1 MEEVEVPVDGPQGMA
16 SLMRRLVAP
25 AIALVACG
33 IVLALL
39 HGLSHGI
46 DYHAMIRAMRR
57 TPNRLLLWSAGAT
70 AVSYLALIARDVC
83 ALRYVGARIPA
94 SALLLGS
101 FCGSALG
108 NAVGFGALTGG
119 AVRYRA
125 YGAVGV
131 QPDQI
136 TRIMLFI
143 TLGFGVGLAAYAGV
157 SAVVAGRAIGRLL
170 HLPAEALHAGGIAT
184 LVLTVLLVVWCGV
197 RRTPLRLGQWMIEV
211 PGAGLTLTQILLTGV
226 DLVGAA
232 AALWVLLPPDGRG
245 DFATFSAIY
254 AAATALGVLSHVP
267 GGIGVFE
274 AVVVFALGSHMRHSQ
289 AVDFPSLAAAALLAY
304 RAVYFLL
311 PLILAGV
318 LLAGYELTRLAG
330 RTTGATERVLRGA
343 GLLAPI
349 YLSVMTFVV
358 GTMLI
363 VSGATPAFGK
373 RLAAL
378 HDLFPLWAVEMSN
391 FFGSLAGVLL
401 LFVARGLFHRLDGA
415 WWLALL
421 LALINLG
428 LSTAKGL
435 AWDELAFI
443 GFFILMLLATRR
455 QFTRPASFLRQP
467 FTVEWFVG
475 IAVVLA
481 GSSWILF
488 FAFRDVA
495 YTHDLWWHFEF
506 DEQAPRALRALLG
519 MAVLAMVLGAA
530 QLLRTAPGRVEPPS
544 PAELVQ
550 VEKIIG
556 EQGRS
561 DAMLAMMGDKSFL
574 FSASGRSFLM
584 YAKRGRSWVVL
595 YDPVGPR
602 EEWPELIWRF
612 VELADEHGGRAA
624 FYQVRAD
631 SLPLYLD
638 AGLKILKLGEEAIV
652 PLADFTLQ
660 GGRWSGLRY
669 ALKRGEREGLTLEML
684 APEVAEKRIVTLTR
698 ISDAWLA
705 SRRAKEKSFSVAAFE
720 PSFIAAH
727 SVALLSQSG
736 DPVAFVSLMTTDR
749 RTEATVGI
757 MRHTDAASP
766 YAMEFL
772 FTSLAQRLREDGF
785 ERLSL
790 GMAPLSGIGRTPL
803 SSRWHR
809 IAGLVWEHGGRVY
822 NFQGLRTF
830 KNKFHPVWEPRYL
843 AASGAIGPF
852 VALADV
858 VVLAG
863 GSKT

>member
-46 DYHAMIRAMRR
+46 DYHAMVRALRR
-57 TPNRLLLWSAGAT
+57 TPNRLLIWSAGAT
-70 AVSYLALIARDVC
+70 AISYLALIARDVC

-143 TLGFGVGLAAYAGV
+143 TAGFGVGLAAYAGG
-157 SAVVAGRAIGRLL
+157 SAVVAGQAIGRLL
-170 HLPAEALHAGGIAT
+170 HLSAWGLHAGGIAA
-184 LVLTVLLVVWCGV
+184 LVLTALLVLFCGV
-197 RRTPLRLGQWMIEV
+197 RRTPLRLGQWTIEV
-211 PGAGLTLTQILLTGV
+211 PGAGLTLTQILLTGI
-226 DLVGAA
+226 DLIGAA
-232 AALWVLLPPDGRG
+232 AALWLLLPEGRV

-274 AVVVFALGSHMRHSQ
+274 AVVVFALGNRVS
-289 AVDFPSLAAAALLAY
+289 PSLAAAALLAY

-311 PLILAGV
+311 PLVLAGV
-318 LLAGYELTRLAG
+318 LLAAYELMRLAG

-349 YLSVMTFVV
+349 YLSVMTFFV
-358 GTMLI
+358 GVMLI

-428 LSTAKGL
+428 LSIGKGL

-443 GFFILMLLATRR
+443 SFFILMLLATRR
-455 QFTRPASFLRQP
+455 QFNRPASFLRQP

-519 MAVLAMVLGAA
+519 MAVLALVLGTG
-530 QLLRTAPGRVEPPS
+530 QLLRTAPGRVEPPT

-550 VEKIIG
+550 AEKIIG

-561 DAMLAMMGDKSFL
+561 EAMLAMMGDKSFL

-638 AGLKILKLGEEAIV
+638 AGLKIMKLGEEAIV

-684 APEVAEKRIVTLTR
+684 APEEAEKRIVTLTR

-736 DPVAFVSLMTTDR
+736 EPVAFVSLMTTDR

-757 MRHTDAASP
+757 MRHTEAASP

-772 FTSLAQRLREDGF
+772 FTSLAQRLRDDGF

-830 KNKFHPVWEPRYL
+830 KNKFHPAWEPRYL

>member
-1 MEEVEVPVDGPQGMA
+1 MV
-16 SLMRRLVAP
+16 P

-46 DYHAMIRAMRR
+46 DYHAMIRALRR
-57 TPNRLLLWSAGAT
+57 TPNRLLIWSALAT
-70 AVSYLALIARDVC
+70 AISYAALIARDVC
-83 ALRYVGARIPA
+83 ALRYVGAKIPG

-131 QPDQI
+131 LPDQI

-143 TLGFGVGLAAYAGV
+143 TVGFGVGLGAYAAA
-157 SAVVAGRAIGRLL
+157 SAILAGRAIGRLL
-170 HLPAEALHAGGIAT
+170 HLSPEGLHAGGIAT
-184 LVLTVLLVVWCGV
+184 LVLIGLMVLFCAL
-197 RRTPLRLGQWMIEV
+197 RRSPVRLGQWQFEV
-211 PGAGLTLTQILLTGV
+211 PSAGLTLTQILLTGV
-226 DLVGAA
+226 DLIGAA
-232 AALWVLLPPDGRG
+232 AALWLLLPSDGRV

-254 AAATALGVLSHVP
+254 AAATAIGVISHVP

-274 AVVVFALGSHMRHSQ
+274 AVVVFALGSRVS
-289 AVDFPSLAAAALLAY
+289 PSLAAAALLAY

-311 PLILAGV
+311 PLMLAGV
-318 LLAGYELTRLAG
+318 LLALYESARLAG
-330 RTTGATERVLRGA
+330 RATGATERVLRGA

-349 YLSVMTFVV
+349 YLGVFTFAV
-358 GTMLI
+358 GIMLI

-373 RLAAL
+373 RLEAL
-378 HDLFPLWAVEMSN
+378 HDLLPLWAVEMSN
-391 FFGSLAGVLL
+391 FFGSLAGVLM

-415 WWLALL
+415 WWLALM
-421 LALINLG
+421 LALANLF
-428 LSTAKGL
+428 LSVAKGL
-435 AWDELAFI
+435 AWDEIVVIA
-443 GFFILMLLATRR
+443 FFILMLLATRR
-455 QFTRPASFLRQP
+455 EFTRPASFLRQP

-519 MAVLAMVLGAA
+519 MAVLAVVLGTA
-530 QLLRTAPGRVEPPS
+530 QLLRTAPGRVAPPTETELAQ
-544 PAELVQ
+544 AERIV
-550 VEKIIG
+550 G

-561 DAMLAMMGDKSFL
+561 EALLAIMGDKSFL
-574 FSASGRSFLM
+574 FSGSGRSFLM
-584 YAKRGRSWVVL
+584 YAKRGRSWVAL

-684 APEVAEKRIVTLTR
+684 APEEAERRILTLTR

-705 SRRAKEKSFSVAAFE
+705 DRRAKEKSFSVAAFE
-720 PSFIAAH
+720 PSFIAAQ
-727 SVALLSQSG
+727 SVALLSQHG
-736 DPVAFVSLMTTDR
+736 DPVAFASLMTTEQR
-749 RTEATVGI
+749 SEATIGI
-757 MRHTDAASP
+757 MRHTSAASP

-772 FTSLAQRLREDGF
+772 FTSLARHLRDQGF

-790 GMAPLSGIGRTPL
+790 GMAPLAGIGRTPL
-803 SSRWHR
+803 ASRWHS

-830 KNKFHPVWEPRYL
+830 KNKFHPLWEPRYL

-863 GSKT
+863 GSKS

>member
-1 MEEVEVPVDGPQGMA
+1 MEEVEVPADGPQGLRSA
-16 SLMRRLVAP
+16 MRRLMAP
-25 AIALVACG
+25 AIGLVACG
-33 IVLALL
+33 IVLVLL

-57 TPNRLLLWSAGAT
+57 TPNRLLLWSVGAT
-70 AVSYLALIARDVC
+70 AVSYVALIARDVC
-83 ALRYVGARIPA
+83 ALKYVGARIPA

-131 QPDQI
+131 QSDQI

-143 TLGFGVGLAAYAGV
+143 TAGFGVGLAAYAAA
-157 SAVVAGRAIGRLL
+157 SALFAGRTIARLL
-170 HLPAEALHAGGIAT
+170 HLSPMALHVGGIVT
-184 LVLTVLLVVWCGV
+184 LGVIGFLVVACGL
-197 RRTPLRLGQWMIEV
+197 RRTPIRLGQWLIEV
-211 PGAGLTLTQILLTGV
+211 PGAGLTLTQILLTAL
-226 DLVGAA
+226 DLIGAA
-232 AALWVLLPPDGRG
+232 ASLWLLLPDTRV

-254 AAATALGVLSHVP
+254 AAATALGVISHVP

-274 AVVVFALGSHMRHSQ
+274 AVVVFSLGGRVS
-289 AVDFPSLAAAALLAY
+289 PSLAAAALLAY
-304 RAVYFLL
+304 RVVYFLL
-311 PLILAGV
+311 PLMLAG
-318 LLAGYELTRLAG
+318 LMLAGYELARLAG
-330 RTTGATERVLRGA
+330 RSTNTTDRVLRGA

-349 YLSVMTFVV
+349 YLSVVTFAV
-358 GTMLI
+358 GVMLVI
-363 VSGATPAFGK
+363 SGATPAFGK
-373 RLAAL
+373 RLALL
-378 HDLFPLWAVEMSN
+378 HDLLPLWVVEMSN

-421 LALINLG
+421 VAVVNLG
-428 LSTAKGL
+428 LSIAKGL
-435 AWDELAFI
+435 AWDEAVVI
-443 GFFILMLLATRR
+443 VFFILMLLSTRR

-467 FTVEWFVG
+467 FTAEWFVG
-475 IAVVLA
+475 IAVVLV

-495 YTHDLWWHFEF
+495 YSRDLWWHFEF
-506 DEQAPRALRALLG
+506 DEQAPRALRGMLG
-519 MAVLAMVLGAA
+519 MAVLAVALATS
-530 QLLRTAPGRVEPPS
+530 QLLRTAPGRVVPPTV
-544 PAELVQ
+544 AELAQ
-550 VEKIIG
+550 AERIIG

-561 DAMLAMMGDKSFL
+561 EVMLAMMGDKSFL
-574 FSASGRSFLM
+574 FSASGRGFLM
-584 YAKRGRSWVVL
+584 YAKRGRSWVAL

-602 EEWPELIWRF
+602 DEWPELIWRF

-624 FYQVRAD
+624 FYQVRAE

-638 AGLKILKLGEEAIV
+638 AGLKILKLGEEATI

-669 ALKRGEREGLTLEML
+669 ALKRGEREGLAIEML
-684 APEVAEKRIVTLTR
+684 TPEEAEKQIATLTR
-698 ISDAWLA
+698 ISDAWLV
-705 SRRAKEKSFSVAAFE
+705 SRRAKEKSFSVAAFD
-720 PSFIAAH
+720 PSFIAAQ
-727 SVALLSQSG
+727 SVALLTQAG
-736 DPVAFVSLMTTDR
+736 EPVAFVSLMTTDR
-749 RTEATVGI
+749 RTDATVGI
-757 MRHTDAASP
+757 MRHTPAASP

-772 FTSLAQRLREDGF
+772 FTGLAQRLREDGF
-785 ERLSL
+785 ERLGL
-790 GMAPLSGIGRTPL
+790 GMAPLSGISRSPL
-803 SSRWHR
+803 ASRWHR

-858 VVLAG
+858 VALAG
-863 GSKT
+863 GSNKA

>member
-1 MEEVEVPVDGPQGMA
+1 MEEVEVPADGPQGA
-16 SLMRRLVAP
+16 VGLLRRLIAP
-25 AIALVACG
+25 VTALVACG

-70 AVSYLALIARDVC
+70 AISYAALVARDVC
-83 ALRYVGARIPA
+83 ALRYVGAKIPA

-143 TLGFGVGLAAYAGV
+143 TAGFGIGLAAYAGA
-157 SAVVAGRAIGRLL
+157 SVVFAGKIVGHLL
-170 HLPAEALHAGGIAT
+170 HLSVEALHAGGIAV
-184 LVLTVLLVVWCGV
+184 LVATALVIVFCGA
-197 RRTPLRLGQWMIEV
+197 RRTPIRFGQWIIEI
-211 PGAGLTLTQILLTGV
+211 PGAGLTLAQILLTAI
-226 DLVGAA
+226 DLAGAA
-232 AALWVLLPPDGRG
+232 AALWLLLPADGRV

-274 AVVVFALGSHMRHSQ
+274 AVVVFSLGSRVS
-289 AVDFPSLAAAALLAY
+289 PSLAAAALLAY

-311 PLILAGV
+311 PLMLAGV
-318 LLAGYELTRLAG
+318 LLAAYELTRLAG
-330 RTTGATERVLRGA
+330 RTTGTTERVLRGA

-349 YLSVMTFVV
+349 YLSVMTFFV
-358 GTMLI
+358 GVMLI

-401 LFVARGLFHRLDGA
+401 LFVARGLYHRLDGA

-421 LALINLG
+421 LAFVNLG
-428 LSTAKGL
+428 LSIGKGL

-443 GFFILMLLATRR
+443 SFFILMLLSTRR
-455 QFTRPASFLRQP
+455 QFSRPASFLRQP

-475 IAVVLA
+475 VAVVLA

-495 YTHDLWWHFEF
+495 YTRDLWWHFEF
-506 DEQAPRALRALLG
+506 DEQAPRALRALFG
-519 MAVLAMVLGAA
+519 MAVLALVLGTG
-530 QLLRTAPGRVEPPS
+530 QLLRTAPGRVAPPS
-544 PAELVQ
+544 PAELGQ

-561 DAMLAMMGDKSFL
+561 EAMLAMMGDKSFL
-574 FSASGRSFLM
+574 FSASGQSFLM
-584 YAKRGRSWVVL
+584 YAKRGRSWVAL

-602 EEWPELIWRF
+602 AEWPELIWRF

-684 APEVAEKRIVTLTR
+684 TPEAAQRRIATLTR

-705 SRRAKEKSFSVAAFE
+705 ARRAKEKSFSVAAFE

-757 MRHTDAASP
+757 MRHTADASP

-772 FTSLAQRLREDGF
+772 FTCLAQRLREDGF

-803 SSRWHR
+803 ASRWHS

-830 KNKFHPVWEPRYL
+830 KNKFHPLWEPRYL

-863 GSKT
+863 SSKA

>member
-1 MEEVEVPVDGPQGMA
+1 VQEVEVPVDGSQNET
-16 SLMRRLVAP
+16 SLLRRLMAP

-57 TPNRLLLWSAGAT
+57 TPNRLLIWSAGAT

-83 ALRYVGARIPA
+83 ALSYVGARIPA

-101 FCGSALG
+101 FAGSALG

-131 QPDQI
+131 QSDQI

-143 TLGFGVGLAAYAGV
+143 TAGFGVGLAAYA
-157 SAVVAGRAIGRLL
+157 AAAALFAGKTIGRLL
-170 HLPAEALHAGGIAT
+170 HLSPVALHGGGVAV
-184 LVLTVLLVVWCGV
+184 LVAVGLVVVFCGI
-197 RRTPLRLGQWMIEV
+197 RRAPLQFGSWVVEV
-211 PGAGLTLTQILLTGV
+211 PGAGLTLTQILLTAV

-232 AALWVLLPPDGRG
+232 AALWFLLPEGKV

-254 AAATALGVLSHVP
+254 AAATALGVISHVP

-274 AVVVFALGSHMRHSQ
+274 AVVVFALGNKVS
-289 AVDFPSLAAAALLAY
+289 PSLAAAALLAY

-311 PLILAGV
+311 PLMLAGL
-318 LLAGYELTRLAG
+318 LLAAYELRRLAG
-330 RTTGATERVLRGA
+330 RTTKASERVLRGA
-343 GLLAPI
+343 GLLAPV
-349 YLSVMTFVV
+349 YLSVFTFAV
-358 GTMLI
+358 GIMLI

-378 HDLFPLWAVEMSN
+378 HDLLPLWAVEMSN

-421 LALINLG
+421 LAAINLG
-428 LSTAKGL
+428 LSIAKGL
-435 AWDELAFI
+435 AWDEAAVI
-443 GFFILMLLATRR
+443 AFFILMLLSTRR

-467 FTVEWFVG
+467 FTAEWFSA
-475 IAVVLA
+475 IAIVLA

-519 MAVLAMVLGAA
+519 MAVLAVVLGTQ
-530 QLLRTAPGRVEPPS
+530 QLMRTAPGRVEPPS
-544 PAELVQ
+544 DAELGQ
-550 VEKIIG
+550 AEKIIG

-561 DAMLAMMGDKSFL
+561 EAMLAMMGDKSFL
-574 FSASGRSFLM
+574 FSASGKCFLM
-584 YAKRGRSWVVL
+584 YAKRGRSWVAL

-624 FYQVRAD
+624 FYQVRAE

-669 ALKRGEREGLTLEML
+669 ALKRGERESLAIEML
-684 APEVAEKRIVTLTR
+684 APEEAGRRLAVLTR

-705 SRRAKEKSFSVAAFE
+705 VRRAKEKSFSVAAFE
-720 PSFIAAH
+720 RSFIAAQ
-727 SVALLSQSG
+727 SVALLTQG
-736 DPVAFVSLMTTDR
+736 GEPVAFVSLMTTDR
-749 RTEATVGI
+749 RKDATVGI
-757 MRHTDAASP
+757 MRHTPAASP

-785 ERLSL
+785 ERLGL
-790 GMAPLSGIGRTPL
+790 GMAPLSGINRAPL

-858 VVLAG
+858 MVLAG
-863 GSKT
+863 GSKTREAP

>member
-1 MEEVEVPVDGPQGMA
+1 MEEVEVPADGPQGMVG
-16 SLMRRLVAP
+16 LMRRLMGPV
-25 AIALVACG
+25 IALVACG

-46 DYHAMIRAMRR
+46 DYNAMIRAMRR
-57 TPNRLLLWSAGAT
+57 TPNQLLLWSVGAT
-70 AVSYLALIARDVC
+70 AVSYAALIARDVC
-83 ALRYVGARIPA
+83 ALRYVGARIPV

-131 QPDQI
+131 QSDQI

-143 TLGFGVGLAAYAGV
+143 TVGFGVGLTAYAAA
-157 SAVVAGRAIGRLL
+157 SALLAGRTIGRLL
-170 HLPAEALHAGGIAT
+170 HLAPIGLHIGGIVA
-184 LVLTVLLVVWCGV
+184 LAAVALLVVACGL
-197 RRTPLRLGQWMIEV
+197 RRAPIRLGQWVIEV
-211 PGAGLTLTQILLTGV
+211 PGAGLTLAQILLTAV

-232 AALWVLLPPDGRG
+232 AALWLLLPEGKV

-254 AAATALGVLSHVP
+254 AAATALGVISHVP

-274 AVVVFALGSHMRHSQ
+274 AVVVFALGSRVS
-289 AVDFPSLAAAALLAY
+289 PSLAAAALLAY

-311 PLILAGV
+311 PLMLAGV
-318 LLAGYELTRLAG
+318 LLAAYELTRLAG
-330 RTTGATERVLRGA
+330 RSTGATERVLRGA

-349 YLSVMTFVV
+349 YLSVFTFAV
-358 GTMLI
+358 GIMLI
-363 VSGATPAFGK
+363 ISGATPAFGK
-373 RLAAL
+373 RLALL
-378 HDLFPLWAVEMSN
+378 HDLVPLWAVEMSN

-421 LALINLG
+421 VAVVNLG
-428 LSTAKGL
+428 LSLAKGL
-435 AWDELAFI
+435 AWDEAAVI
-443 GFFILMLLATRR
+443 AFFILMLLATRR
-455 QFTRPASFLRQP
+455 EFTRPASFLRQP
-467 FTVEWFVG
+467 FTAEWFAG
-475 IAVVLA
+475 IVVVLA

-495 YTHDLWWHFEF
+495 YTHDLWWRFEF

-519 MAVLAMVLGAA
+519 MAVLALVLGTG
-530 QLLRTAPGRVEPPS
+530 QLLRTAPGRVVPPS
-544 PAELVQ
+544 SDELDQ
-550 VEKIIG
+550 AGKIIG

-561 DAMLAMMGDKSFL
+561 EAMLAMMGDKSFL

-584 YAKRGRSWVVL
+584 YAKRGRSWVAL

-624 FYQVRAD
+624 FYQVRAE

-638 AGLKILKLGEEAIV
+638 AGLKLLKLGEEAIV

-669 ALKRGEREGLTLEML
+669 ALKRGEREGLAIEML
-684 APEVAEKRIVTLTR
+684 APEEAERRISTLTR

-705 SRRAKEKSFSVAAFE
+705 ARRAKEKSFSVAAFE
-720 PSFIAAH
+720 PSFIAAQ
-727 SVALLSQSG
+727 SVALLTQAG
-736 DPVAFVSLMTTDR
+736 DPVAFVSLMMTDDR
-749 RTEATVGI
+749 KEATVGI
-757 MRHTDAASP
+757 MRHTPAASP

-772 FTSLAQRLREDGF
+772 FTCLARRLREDGF
-785 ERLSL
+785 ERLCL

-863 GSKT
+863 GSKA

>member
-1 MEEVEVPVDGPQGMA
+1 LEEGEVPVDGPQGMMGW
-16 SLMRRLVAP
+16 MRRLMAP

-57 TPNRLLLWSAGAT
+57 TPDRLLYWSAGAT
-70 AVSYLALIARDVC
+70 AISYLALIARDIC

-131 QPDQI
+131 QSDQI

-143 TLGFGVGLAAYAGV
+143 TAGFGVGLAAYA
-157 SAVVAGRAIGRLL
+157 AAAALFAGKTIARLL
-170 HLPAEALHAGGIAT
+170 HLSPMALQVGGIVV
-184 LVLTVLLVVWCGV
+184 LVAVAVLVVLCRI
-197 RRTPLRLGQWMIEV
+197 RRAPVRLGSWTVEV
-211 PGAGLTLTQILLTGV
+211 PGAGLTLAQILLTAV
-226 DLVGAA
+226 DLIGAA
-232 AALWVLLPPDGRG
+232 AALWFLLPEGKV

-254 AAATALGVLSHVP
+254 AAATALGVISHVP

-274 AVVVFALGSHMRHSQ
+274 AVVVFALGSKVS
-289 AVDFPSLAAAALLAY
+289 PSLAAAALLAY

-311 PLILAGV
+311 

-330 RTTGATERVLRGA
+330 KTNKATERVLRGA

-349 YLSVMTFVV
+349 YLSVVTFAIGV
-358 GTMLI
+358 MLI

-373 RLAAL
+373 RLALL
-378 HDLFPLWAVEMSN
+378 HDLLPLWAVEMSN

-421 LALINLG
+421 LAILNLG
-428 LSTAKGL
+428 LSVAKGL
-435 AWDELAFI
+435 AWDEAVVI
-443 GFFILMLLATRR
+443 AFFILMLLSTRR

-467 FTVEWFVG
+467 FTAEWFVG

-519 MAVLAMVLGAA
+519 MAVLALALATG
-530 QLLRTAPGRVEPPS
+530 QLLRTAPGRVEPPTG
-544 PAELVQ
+544 AELDQ
-550 VEKIIG
+550 AEKIIG
-556 EQGRS
+556 DQGRS
-561 DAMLAMMGDKSFL
+561 EVVLALMGDKSFL
-574 FSASGRSFLM
+574 FSTSGRGFLM
-584 YAKRGRSWVVL
+584 YAKRGRSWVAL

-624 FYQVRAD
+624 FYQVRAE

-669 ALKRGEREGLTLEML
+669 ALKRGERDGLAIEML
-684 APEVAEKRIVTLTR
+684 APEVAEKRIATLTR

-720 PSFIAAH
+720 PSFIAAQ
-727 SVALLSQSG
+727 SVALLTQG
-736 DPVAFVSLMTTDR
+736 GEPVAFVSLMTTDQR
-749 RTEATVGI
+749 KEATVGI
-757 MRHTDAASP
+757 MRHTPDASA

-772 FTSLAQRLREDGF
+772 FTCIARRLREEGF
-785 ERLSL
+785 ERFCL
-790 GMAPLSGIGRTPL
+790 GMAPLSGINRSPL
-803 SSRWHR
+803 ASRWHR
-809 IAGLVWEHGGRVY
+809 IAGLVWAHGGRVY

-830 KNKFHPVWEPRYL
+830 KNKFHPGWEPRYL

-858 VVLAG
+858 VALAG
-863 GSKT
+863 GSNKA

>member
-1 MEEVEVPVDGPQGMA
+1 VEEVEVPADGPQGMA
-16 SLMRRLVAP
+16 SLLRRLVAP
-25 AIALVACG
+25 TVALVACG

-46 DYHAMIRAMRR
+46 DYHAMIRALRR

-70 AVSYLALIARDVC
+70 AISYAALVARDVC
-83 ALRYVGARIPA
+83 ALRYVGARIPG

-143 TLGFGVGLAAYAGV
+143 TAGFGVGLVAYAAASTV
-157 SAVVAGRAIGRLL
+157 LAGKAIGRLL
-170 HLPAEALHAGGIAT
+170 HLSVGALHGGGIAA
-184 LVLTVLLVVWCGV
+184 LVLVGLLIVACGI
-197 RRTPLRLGQWMIEV
+197 RRAPVRLGQWSIEI
-211 PGAGLTLTQILLTGV
+211 PGAGLVLAQILLTAV

-232 AALWVLLPPDGRG
+232 AALWLLLPEGRV

-254 AAATALGVLSHVP
+254 AAATALGVISHVP

-274 AVVVFALGSHMRHSQ
+274 AVVVFALGSRVS
-289 AVDFPSLAAAALLAY
+289 PSLAAAALLAY

-311 PLILAGV
+311 PL
-318 LLAGYELTRLAG
+318 LLAGALLAIYELARLAG
-330 RTTGATERVLRGA
+330 RATGATERVLRGA

-349 YLSVMTFVV
+349 YLSVITFAV
-358 GTMLI
+358 GIMLI

-373 RLAAL
+373 RLAVL
-378 HDLFPLWAVEMSN
+378 HDLFPLWAVEMSS
-391 FFGSLAGVLL
+391 FFGSLAGVLM

-421 LALINLG
+421 LALANLG
-428 LSTAKGL
+428 LSVAKGL
-435 AWDELAFI
+435 AWDELAVI
-443 GFFILMLLATRR
+443 AFFILLLLATRR

-467 FTVEWFVG
+467 FTVEWFIG

-495 YTHDLWWHFEF
+495 YTRDLWWHFEF

-519 MAVLAMVLGAA
+519 MAVLALALGTW
-530 QLLRTAPGRVEPPS
+530 QLLRTASGRVEPPTA
-544 PAELVQ
+544 AELAQ
-550 VEKIIG
+550 AERIIG

-561 DAMLAMMGDKSFL
+561 EAMLAMMGDKSFL
-574 FSASGRSFLM
+574 FSGSGRSFLM
-584 YAKRGRSWVVL
+584 YAKRGRSWVAL

-602 EEWPELIWRF
+602 EDWPELIWRF
-612 VELADEHGGRAA
+612 VEQADAHGGRAA

-631 SLPLYLD
+631 SLPFYLD
-638 AGLKILKLGEEAIV
+638 AGLKILKLGEEAVV
-652 PLADFTLQ
+652 PLAGFTLQ

-684 APEVAEKRIVTLTR
+684 TPEQAAQRLSTLTR

-705 SRRAKEKSFSVAAFE
+705 ARRAKEKSFSVAAFE
-720 PSFIAAH
+720 PSFIAAQ
-727 SVALLSQSG
+727 SVALLSQRG

-757 MRHTDAASP
+757 MRHTAAASP

-772 FTSLAQRLREDGF
+772 FTSIAQRLRDDGF
-785 ERLSL
+785 ERLGL

-830 KNKFHPVWEPRYL
+830 KSKFHPDWEPRYL

-863 GSKT
+863 GKT

>member
-1 MEEVEVPVDGPQGMA
+1 LEEVEVPVDGPQGVMGW
-16 SLMRRLVAP
+16 MRRLMAP
-25 AIALVACG
+25 AIALVACA

-57 TPNRLLLWSAGAT
+57 TPDRLLYWSAGAT
-70 AVSYLALIARDVC
+70 AISYLALIARDVC

-131 QPDQI
+131 QSDQI

-143 TLGFGVGLAAYAGV
+143 TAGFGVGLAAYA
-157 SAVVAGRAIGRLL
+157 AAAALFAGKTIARLL
-170 HLPAEALHAGGIAT
+170 HLSPLALHVGGIVA
-184 LVLTVLLVVWCGV
+184 LVAVVLVVLVCGI
-197 RRTPLRLGQWMIEV
+197 RRAPIRLGSWTVEV
-211 PGAGLTLTQILLTGV
+211 PGAGLTLVQILLTAV
-226 DLVGAA
+226 DLIGAA
-232 AALWVLLPPDGRG
+232 AALWFLLPEGKV

-274 AVVVFALGSHMRHSQ
+274 AVVVFALGSKVS
-289 AVDFPSLAAAALLAY
+289 PSLAAAALLAY

-311 PLILAGV
+311 PLMLAGV
-318 LLAGYELTRLAG
+318 MLAGYELTRLAG
-330 RTTGATERVLRGA
+330 KTTKATERVLRGA

-349 YLSVMTFVV
+349 YLSVVTFAIGV
-358 GTMLI
+358 MLI

-373 RLAAL
+373 RLDAL
-378 HDLFPLWAVEMSN
+378 HDLLPLWAVEMSN

-421 LALINLG
+421 LAVLNLG
-428 LSTAKGL
+428 LSVAKGL
-435 AWDELAFI
+435 AWDEAVI
-443 GFFILMLLATRR
+443 IAFFILMLLSTRR

-467 FTVEWFVG
+467 FTAEWFVG
-475 IAVVLA
+475 ITVVLA

-519 MAVLAMVLGAA
+519 MAVLALVLATG
-530 QLLRTAPGRVEPPS
+530 QLLRTAPGRVEPPTE
-544 PAELVQ
+544 AELGQ
-550 VEKIIG
+550 AEKIIG

-561 DAMLAMMGDKSFL
+561 EVVLALMGDKSFL
-574 FSASGRSFLM
+574 FSASGRGFLM
-584 YAKRGRSWVVL
+584 YAKRGRSWVAL

-624 FYQVRAD
+624 FYQVRAE

-652 PLADFTLQ
+652 PLAEFTLQ
-660 GGRWSGLRY
+660 GGLWSGLRY
-669 ALKRGEREGLTLEML
+669 ALKRGERDGLAIEML
-684 APEVAEKRIVTLTR
+684 APEAAAKRIATLTR

-720 PSFIAAH
+720 PSFIAAQ
-727 SVALLSQSG
+727 SVALLTQHG
-736 DPVAFVSLMTTDR
+736 EPVAFVSLMTTDR
-749 RTEATVGI
+749 RKEATVGI
-757 MRHTDAASP
+757 MRHTPAASA

-772 FTSLAQRLREDGF
+772 FTCIAQRLREDGF
-785 ERLSL
+785 ERFCL
-790 GMAPLSGIGRTPL
+790 GMAPLSGINRSPL
-803 SSRWHR
+803 ASRWHR

-830 KNKFHPVWEPRYL
+830 KNKFHPSWEPRYL

-858 VVLAG
+858 MVLAG
-863 GSKT
+863 GSSKA

>member
-1 MEEVEVPVDGPQGMA
+1 MEEVEAPADGPQGVA
-16 SLMRRLVAP
+16 SLMRRLMGP
-25 AIALVACG
+25 TIALIACG

-46 DYHAMIRAMRR
+46 DYHKMVSALRH
-57 TPNRLLLWSAGAT
+57 TPNRLLIWSAAAT
-70 AVSYLALIARDVC
+70 ALSYVTLIARDVC

-94 SALLLGS
+94 SALLLGA

-143 TLGFGVGLAAYAGV
+143 TVGFAIGLGAYAAA
-157 SAVVAGRAIGRLL
+157 SAVLADQAIGHLL
-170 HLPAEALHAGGIAT
+170 HLAPVGLHAGGIAT
-184 LVLTVLLVVWCGV
+184 LVSIGLMVLFCAV
-197 RRTPLRLGQWMIEV
+197 RRQPVRLGRWRIEI
-211 PGAGLTLTQILLTGV
+211 PSAGLTFTQILLTAL
-226 DLVGAA
+226 DLAGAA
-232 AALWVLLPPDGRG
+232 AALWVLLPVPPHEARI

-254 AAATALGVLSHVP
+254 AAATALGVISHVP
-267 GGIGVFE
+267 GGLGVFE
-274 AVVVFALGSHMRHSQ
+274 AVVVFALGSRAH
-289 AVDFPSLAAAALLAY
+289 PELETAALAALLAY

-311 PLILAGV
+311 PLMLAGV
-318 LLAGYELTRLAG
+318 LLAMYELARLAG
-330 RTTGATERVLRGA
+330 RATGTTERVLRGA

-349 YLSVMTFVV
+349 YLSVFTFAV
-358 GTMLI
+358 GIMLI

-373 RLAAL
+373 RLAL
-378 HDLFPLWAVEMSN
+378 LQDLVPLWAVEMSN

-415 WWLALL
+415 WWVALL
-421 LALINLG
+421 LAIINLG
-428 LSTAKGL
+428 LSLAKGL
-435 AWDELAFI
+435 AWDEAAVI
-443 GFFILMLLATRR
+443 AFFILMLLATRR
-455 QFTRPASFLRQP
+455 EFTRPASLLRQP
-467 FTVEWFVG
+467 FTAEWFAG

-495 YTHDLWWHFEF
+495 YTHELWWHFEF

-519 MAVLAMVLGAA
+519 MAVLALVLGTG
-530 QLLRTAPGRVEPPS
+530 QLLRTAPGRVAPPS
-544 PAELVQ
+544 AGELDQ
-550 VEKIIG
+550 AEKIIG

-561 DAMLAMMGDKSFL
+561 EAMLAMMGDKSFL

-584 YAKRGRSWVVL
+584 YAKRGRSWVAL

-624 FYQVRAD
+624 FYQVRAE

-638 AGLKILKLGEEAIV
+638 AGLKLLKLGEEAIV

-669 ALKRGEREGLTLEML
+669 ALKRGEREGLAIEML
-684 APEVAEKRIVTLTR
+684 APEEAERRIATLTR

-720 PSFIAAH
+720 PSFIAAQ
-727 SVALLSQSG
+727 SVALLTQAG

-749 RTEATVGI
+749 RKEATVGI
-757 MRHTDAASP
+757 MRHTPAASP

-772 FTSLAQRLREDGF
+772 FTCLARHLREDGF
-785 ERLSL
+785 ERLCL
-790 GMAPLSGIGRTPL
+790 GMAPLAGIGRTPL

-830 KNKFHPVWEPRYL
+830 KNKFHPDWEPRYL

-858 VVLAG
+858 VALAG
-863 GSKT
+863 GGSKA

>member
-684 APEVAEKRIVTLTR
+684 APEAAEKRIVTLTR

>member
-1 MEEVEVPVDGPQGMA
+1 M
-16 SLMRRLVAP
+16 
-25 AIALVACG
+25 ALVVCG

-46 DYHAMIRAMRR
+46 DYQAMVHALRH
-57 TPNRLLLWSAGAT
+57 TPNRLLAWSVAAT
-70 AVSYLALIARDVC
+70 ALSYLALIARDVC
-83 ALRYVGARIPA
+83 ALHYVGARIPG

-143 TLGFGVGLAAYAGV
+143 TAGFGVGLAAYAAA
-157 SAVVAGRAIGRLL
+157 SAVLASTAIGRLL
-170 HLPAEALHAGGIAT
+170 HLPAEGLRLGGVAT
-184 LVLTVLLVVWCGV
+184 LASVALTVLLCGV
-197 RRTPLRLGQWMIEV
+197 RRAPVQLGQWQIDV
-211 PGAGLTLTQILLTGV
+211 PGAGLTLVQIVLTGV

-232 AALWVLLPPDGRG
+232 AALWFLLPEGRV
-245 DFATFSAIY
+245 DFASFSAIY
-254 AAATALGVLSHVP
+254 AAATALGVISHVP
-267 GGIGVFE
+267 GGLGVFE
-274 AVVVFALGSHMRHSQ
+274 AVVVFALGNRVS
-289 AVDFPSLAAAALLAY
+289 PSLAAAALLAY

-318 LLAGYELTRLAG
+318 LLAVYELARLAG
-330 RTTGATERVLRGA
+330 RATGATERVLRGA

-349 YLSVMTFVV
+349 YLGVFTFAV

-378 HDLFPLWAVEMSN
+378 HDLLPLWAVEMSS
-391 FFGSLAGVLL
+391 FFGSLAGVLM

-415 WWLALL
+415 WWLALV
-421 LALINLG
+421 LALANLF
-428 LSTAKGL
+428 LSITKGL
-435 AWDELAFI
+435 AWDELAVI
-443 GFFILMLLATRR
+443 SFFILMLLVTRR
-455 QFTRPASFLRQP
+455 EFTRPASFLRQP

-519 MAVLAMVLGAA
+519 MAVLALVLGCA
-530 QLLRTAPGRVEPPS
+530 QLMRTASGRVEPPTVE
-544 PAELVQ
+544 ELGQ
-550 VEKIIG
+550 AGRIIG

-561 DAMLAMMGDKSFL
+561 EAMLAMMGDKSFL
-574 FSASGRSFLM
+574 FSGSGRSFLM
-584 YAKRGRSWVVL
+584 YAKRGRSWVAL

-602 EEWPELIWRF
+602 EEWHELIWRF

-631 SLPLYLD
+631 SLPFYLD

-652 PLADFTLQ
+652 RLSDFTLQ
-660 GGRWSGLRY
+660 GGRWQGLRY
-669 ALKRGEREGLTLEML
+669 ALKRGEREGLSLEL
-684 APEVAEKRIVTLTR
+684 LTPEEAERRIQTLTR
-698 ISDAWLA
+698 ISDDWL
-705 SRRAKEKSFSVAAFE
+705 SERRAKEKSFSVAAFD
-720 PSFIAAH
+720 PSFIAAQ
-727 SVALLSQSG
+727 SVALLSQRG
-736 DPVAFVSLMTTDR
+736 DPVAFASVMTTDQR
-749 RTEATVGI
+749 QEATIGI
-757 MRHTDAASP
+757 MRHTTTASP

-772 FTSLAQRLREDGF
+772 FTALAQRLREAGF
-785 ERLSL
+785 ARLSL
-790 GMAPLSGIGRTPL
+790 GMAPLAGIGRTPL

-830 KNKFHPVWEPRYL
+830 KNKFHPAWEPRYL

-863 GSKT
+863 GNKT